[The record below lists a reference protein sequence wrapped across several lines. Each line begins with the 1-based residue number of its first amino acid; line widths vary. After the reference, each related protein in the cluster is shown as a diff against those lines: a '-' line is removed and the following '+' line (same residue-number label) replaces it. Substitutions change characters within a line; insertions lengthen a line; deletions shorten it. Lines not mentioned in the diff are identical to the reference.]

1 MIVCPFEQL
10 RKFVLDGLGD
20 IVVDVTHSVDVGT
33 VFEHFDEFDADVDIF
48 LEVILKDSVTRR
60 AVLLVPR
67 SGIVERLAF
76 SVDERGRD
84 APAVRG
90 EVLSGDIDLDLE
102 LDIAGDLVRGEDDG
116 VGVVL
121 DPYLVIAVG
130 GFDEEGNVVE
140 GIGEVFAELV
150 SEQVGGSLVEFLA
163 YERVEVVI

>member
-10 RKFVLDGLGD
+10 RKFVLEGLSD

-67 SGIVERLAF
+67 SGIVEGLAV
-76 SVDERGRD
+76 SVDERGSD

-102 LDIAGDLVRGEDDG
+102 LGLTCYLVRGEDDD
-116 VGVVL
+116 VGVVV
-121 DPYLVIAVG
+121 DPYLVIAVS
-130 GFDEEGNVVE
+130 FFNEEWNVVE
-140 GIGEVFAELV
+140 RVGKMFADL
-150 SEQVGGSLVEFLA
+150 GC
-163 YERVEVVI
+163 